1 VHDLGHAELLN
12 DMIDDVELSR
22 RTWTAAIRLAVVI
35 SVLAAA
41 LAVTLSSL
49 GNIPDVAIVLPV
61 IVIAFTAS
69 WVQTSRIRND
79 RVAVAPMPALT
90 RTGV

>member
-1 VHDLGHAELLN
+1 
-12 DMIDDVELSR
+12 MIGDVELSR

-41 LAVTLSSL
+41 LAVTLSAL
-49 GNIPDVAIVLPV
+49 GNVPDVAIVLPV
-61 IVIAFTAS
+61 IVVAFTAS

-79 RVAVAPMPALT
+79 RVTVAPLPALT
-90 RTGV
+90 RSGI

>member
-1 VHDLGHAELLN
+1 
-12 DMIDDVELSR
+12 MIDDVELSR

-41 LAVTLSSL
+41 LAVTLSAL
-49 GNIPDVAIVLPV
+49 GNVPDVAIVLPV
-61 IVIAFTAS
+61 IVVAFTAS

-79 RVAVAPMPALT
+79 RVTVAPLPALT
-90 RTGV
+90 RSGI

>member
-1 VHDLGHAELLN
+1 
-12 DMIDDVELSR
+12 MIDDVELSR

-69 WVQTSRIRND
+69 WMQTSRIRGAHD
-79 RVAVAPMPALT
+79 AIVVAEMPTIT
-90 RTGV
+90 RTSA

>member
-1 VHDLGHAELLN
+1 MKY
-12 DMIDDVELSR
+12 MIDNVELSR

-49 GNIPDVAIVLPV
+49 GNIPDAAIVLPV
-61 IVIAFTAS
+61 IIIAFTAS

-79 RVAVAPMPALT
+79 RNTVVVAPLPALT
-90 RTGV
+90 RTGI